1 VRRLKLPCGPL
12 SIYRRY
18 RRRSLLAFSSRCDL
32 SRPKAEIT
40 EADAHFLGGL
50 LRARSGVVSQ
60 GRGFW
65 QVGRRKPSRKHLKDE
80 AELPF
85 ERDDCKPV
93 LGSRDRAHGPS
104 AAFAGYPLA
113 WQPLPTLLSNL
124 HYCNDGSLP
133 NTQNAHPHSER
144 FGSIGKGLYKT
155 LVIGSNS

>member
-1 VRRLKLPCGPL
+1 MRRSKLPCGPL

-40 EADAHFLGGL
+40 EADAHQDASLHCPHFLGGL

-65 QVGRRKPSRKHLKDE
+65 QVGRRKPSRKHLKSE

-85 ERDDCKPV
+85 ERDDWYSIKRQTCIRKVTLPN
-93 LGSRDRAHGPS
+93 RAS
-104 AAFAGYPLA
+104 AAFDPS
-113 WQPLPTLLSNL
+113 QPSSTHLLYVWVKNQVP
-124 HYCNDGSLP
+124 SLG
-133 NTQNAHPHSER
+133 AEAR
-144 FGSIGKGLYKT
+144 
-155 LVIGSNS
+155 

>member
-1 VRRLKLPCGPL
+1 VRRSKLPCGPL

-40 EADAHFLGGL
+40 EADAHQDTSLHCPHFLGGL

-65 QVGRRKPSRKHLKDE
+65 QVGRRKPSRKHLKSE

-85 ERDDCKPV
+85 EKDDWYSIKRQTCIRKVTLPN
-93 LGSRDRAHGPS
+93 RAS
-104 AAFAGYPLA
+104 AAFDRPSTS
-113 WQPLPTLLSNL
+113 TLF
-124 HYCNDGSLP
+124 CP
-133 NTQNAHPHSER
+133 
-144 FGSIGKGLYKT
+144 
-155 LVIGSNS
+155 